1 MNAAKDVFKTWY
13 TANYDEQEGED
24 DIKALFKEAFE
35 AGMVSGIV
43 FVQSN
48 FLNLVENL
56 IDDYEG
62 FQNEND

>member
-1 MNAAKDVFKTWY
+1 MNAAKDVFEIWY

-35 AGMVSGIV
+35 AGMVSGFV
-43 FVQSN
+43 FLQTQ
-48 FLNLVENL
+48 FIDLVNVV

-62 FQNEND
+62 FVNE